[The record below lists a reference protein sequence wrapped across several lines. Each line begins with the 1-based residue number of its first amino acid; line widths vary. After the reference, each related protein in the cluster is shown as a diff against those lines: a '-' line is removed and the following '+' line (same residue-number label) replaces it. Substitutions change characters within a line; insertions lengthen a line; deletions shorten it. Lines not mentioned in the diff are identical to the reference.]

1 MTDRHAIVMEE
12 VTDPVEL
19 AKARAQRERF
29 DRNAAWRSRNQRK
42 RPSQAVRR
50 LARRRPISYAR
61 FPREFRRQLTRGW
74 GKEVFR
80 QLFGPPPRYY
90 RGR

>member
-1 MTDRHAIVMEE
+1 MAYKRKTGIRKVADEIREE
-12 VTDPVEL
+12 
-19 AKARAQRERF
+19 
-29 DRNAAWRSRNQRK
+29 AAYQL
-42 RPSQAVRR
+42 RP
-50 LARRRPISYAR
+50 